1 MLTYTAEQ
9 YKNEYD
15 SPNLVAERQANRRNA
30 VKLLPVANHRQ
41 PTIL

>member
-1 MLTYTAEQ
+1 MFTYTAEQ

-15 SPNLVAERQANRRNA
+15 SPNLAAEHQANQHNA